1 MIIIFFAD
9 IFDAEVFDDKG
20 EYNVTRRML
29 PEVGAAGDRSI
40 SKLGEVDIQPVI
52 GNAAGL
58 FETRHAFANLHIDP
72 AVGADEAAQVVLFDD
87 FIQEEIQGEFHVL
100 VLGHGGAVV
109 EVFYVKH
116 YKPGVRGRDGD
127 V

>member
-1 MIIIFFAD
+1 MLCEGLDKVIIIFFAD

-72 AVGADEAAQVVLFDD
+72 AGRTDKSAQVVLLND
-87 FIQEEIQGEFHVL
+87 L
-100 VLGHGGAVV
+100 VQKVSGHGGAVV
-109 EVFYVKH
+109 EIFDFQRQ
-116 YKPGVRGRDGD
+116 KPGIRG
-127 V
+127 